1 MTLATLPVP
10 HVRSVT
16 RSLARWVSVTRSPF
30 TGTIQTQDW
39 GITGATWWEYEI
51 EIALL
56 TGRNGQRMSAFL
68 AELGGAAGRFLF
80 ADPSIVNTT
89 GVGTP
94 LVKGAG
100 QSGTS
105 LITDGWS
112 ATGLLAGDFFSLG
125 TDTGTRLYQITAD
138 VVPAAGNA
146 TIQFVPPLRSS
157 PADNAPLQV
166 TAPQVVLR
174 PTATIPASIASANKY
189 TFSFSAR
196 EAI

>member
-68 AELGGAAGRFLF
+68 AQLGGMAGRFLF
-80 ADPSIVNTT
+80 ADPSIRNAT
-89 GVGTP
+89 GVGSP
-94 LVKGAG
+94 LVNGAG
-100 QSGTS
+100 QTGTS

-112 ATGLLAGDFFSLG
+112 TAGLLQGDFFSLG
-125 TDTGTRLYQITAD
+125 TDTSTRLYQVTKD
-138 VVPAAGNA
+138 VVPVAGAA
-146 TIQFVPPLRSS
+146 TIEFVPPLRSS
-157 PADNAPLQV
+157 PADNAALQV
-166 TAPQVVLR
+166 VAPQVVLR
-174 PTATIPASIASANKY
+174 PTSTIPATIQRADKY